1 MPLFLGLDLGSTN
14 AKAALYDE
22 HGKLA
27 GEQAVAYPTDF
38 GQPGGAEQRI
48 SDWTAA
54 LTQAC
59 RQVMSAAAMN
69 KVGKPADEVVA
80 IGLSAHGP
88 GVVLL
93 DGAGKPLLPTS
104 PTWQDARAVS
114 HGERLLAAHGRAWTG
129 LGIARNSFPA
139 KLAWTLAC
147 FPTQAAEARYAL
159 GVKEYLTYWLTGVL
173 ITEPTQVAGG
183 MSWDA
188 ALVTAAGWTVDRLA
202 PVAPAT
208 QIAGYVCAG
217 LVEQLGLPCA
227 IPVVSGLADGAAATL
242 SMGAIQPGQAVMTL
256 ATSGVIRVVMDQPVQ
271 PELQVTHDLFCWP
284 YVEAGWIAGGH
295 IKAAASAL
303 QWLQGALTTAVG
315 APSFA
320 ELLEAAAQT
329 PIGSRGVTFLPYLLG
344 RGSPHADEHATG
356 AFLGLTLRHGPSDLT
371 RAVLEGVACAYH
383 EVLDDFTGL
392 GYAIPELRISGGGA
406 ASPLWRQ
413 ILADL
418 LQRPLIYY
426 QADSTLGAAMTAA
439 VGVGYYTNFATAIAA
454 MVQPG
459 VKTEP
464 AATTSAAYAPVL
476 QAYREWRDR
485 LYQHQ
490 T

>member
-14 AKAALYDE
+14 AKAALYDAQ
-22 HGKLA
+22 GGLV

-38 GQPGGAEQRI
+38 SRPGGAEQRL
-48 SDWTAA
+48 SDWTDA
-54 LTQAC
+54 LTHAC
-59 RQVMSAAAMN
+59 RQVMNQAGAL
-69 KVGKPADEVVA
+69 ADEVVA
-80 IGLSAHGP
+80 MGLSAHGP
-88 GVVLL
+88 GVILL
-93 DGAGKPLLPTS
+93 DDAGEAVLPTS
-104 PTWQDARAVS
+104 PTWQDTRAVAE
-114 HGERLLAAHGRAWTG
+114 GDRLLTQQGRAWTG

-139 KLAWTLAC
+139 KLKWTIEH
-147 FPTQAAEARYAL
+147 FPAQAAQARYAL
-159 GVKEYLTYWLTGVL
+159 GIKEYLTYWLTGAL

-183 MSWDA
+183 LNWDA
-188 ALVTAAGWTVDRLA
+188 ALMAAAGWTVDRLA

-208 QIAGYVCAG
+208 QIAGDVRAG
-217 LVEQLGLPCA
+217 LVDQLGLPRA

-256 ATSGVIRVVMDQPVQ
+256 ATSGVMRVVMDQPVQ
-271 PELQVTHDLFCWP
+271 PALQVAHDLFCWP

-303 QWLQGALTTAVG
+303 HWLQGALTSAVG

-320 ELLEAAAQT
+320 ELLAAAAQA
-329 PIGSRGVTFLPYLLG
+329 PSGSRGVTFLPYLLG
-344 RGSPHADEHATG
+344 RGSPHADETATG
-356 AFLGLTLRHGPSDLT
+356 AFLGLTLRHNQSDLT
-371 RAVLEGVACAYH
+371 RAVLEGVACAYRD
-383 EVLDDFTGL
+383 VLDDFTAL
-392 GYAIPELRISGGGA
+392 GYVIPELRISGGGA

-439 VGVGYYTNFATAIAA
+439 VGIEYYTNFTAAIAA

-459 VKTEP
+459 VKTAP
-464 AATTSAAYAPVL
+464 AVASGAAYAPVL
-476 QAYREWRDR
+476 QVYREWRDR
-485 LYQHQ
+485 LYQNKP
-490 T
+490 